1 VLQDK
6 RSDLDAE
13 KRKQVLDRM
22 IRELSAA
29 DPDFYYR
36 ATSEVALSLEQRIAR
51 GEGLNAEERTLL
63 APLSRRD
70 IQVLLS
76 HH

>member
-1 VLQDK
+1 MLQDK

-13 KRKQVLDRM
+13 KRKLLLERLMRD
-22 IRELSAA
+22 LSAS
-29 DPDFYYR
+29 DPAFYYR
-36 ATSEVALSLEQRIAR
+36 STSEVAQGIEQRVAR
-51 GEGLNAEERTLL
+51 GEGLNAEERALL

-76 HH
+76 LH

>member
-1 VLQDK
+1 MLQDK

-13 KRKQVLDRM
+13 KRKQLLERM
-22 IRELSAA
+22 TRDLSAM

-36 ATSEVALSLEQRIAR
+36 SASDVALSLEQRIAR
-51 GEGLNAEERTLL
+51 GEGLSAEERALL
-63 APLSRRD
+63 SPLSRRD

-76 HH
+76 LH